1 MENYKLIN
9 NKESKRYEYHVGDYR
24 PQIEYRMKDGDIY
37 LTHTRVPQELRGE
50 GIGTMLVKD
59 TLEDISQEGIK
70 LVPLCGFVASY
81 IKKHPE
87 WNRLLKKD
95 IYIG

>member
-1 MENYKLIN
+1 MKEYQLID
-9 NKESKRYEYHVGDYR
+9 NKEQNRYEYHIEEYH
-24 PQIEYRMKDGDIY
+24 PHIEYKMKNGDIY
-37 LTHTRVPQELRGE
+37 LTHTRVPQELRKQ

-59 TLEDISQEGIK
+59 VLENISEK
-70 LVPLCGFVASY
+70 DVPLVPLCGFVASY

-87 WNRLLKKD
+87 WKKLLKKD